1 MAMEVACG
9 NCHGRL
15 LVEQTGVVVA
25 CPHCGAHLQIGDPV
39 APQAPSSMNEAPP
52 PDSSIPSATPP
63 PPEPDLLPQFAPAEM
78 APLRFPSRQ
87 AANSKAQT
95 SSDGLPEIILTPPA
109 DMHSSVASDSPP
121 VPMLGTHQNAS
132 PVPENDSWMPKID
145 VAIPKAATV
154 EPPPRLASLESST
167 LILPARHEAVSML
180 ENSMLENAPPEV
192 ANPAA
197 KGEPTDIWS
206 RERLE
211 RELADQSTIGAE
223 PEFITGLDTTGKSTV
238 VDPLSATT
246 MLLPQPPAEVLPDT
260 VDLHANAELAE
271 VEPPVSS
278 LSIETPARSV
288 PNSTGVPRFLFL
300 VVASYASAV
309 TLALL
314 YLLYRGTSTL
324 DLPDVVP
331 QFNKNGKAAWRWV
344 DEKPLPV
351 AYRLKLGESKQYG
364 NVKVTPLKVTQGPL
378 QFVHFSDQK
387 QQKTATA
394 VSVLKLW
401 VKFENVSN
409 DQTFPALDEQL
420 LYERANDKDNASQV
434 KANNYV
440 CQRSECKRLGKRVPV
455 YALPINGEWMLKD
468 QNLNS
473 PIAPH
478 QTWETYIPS
487 NDEDLSSLQG
497 PLTWRVHF
505 RKGYNPQSFRGV
517 TTLVEVEFNS
527 QDIQAES

>member
-39 APQAPSSMNEAPP
+39 APQTPPLMSDAPS
-52 PDSSIPSATPP
+52 PDSGDPSATTASA
-63 PPEPDLLPQFAPAEM
+63 EPDLPPQFAPSEM
-78 APLRFPSRQ
+78 APSRFPSRQ
-87 AANSKAQT
+87 AGNLKAQT

-121 VPMLGTHQNAS
+121 VPILGTDQGVS

-145 VAIPKAATV
+145 VAIPKAAAS

-180 ENSMLENAPPEV
+180 ENVQKDIANAPV
-192 ANPAA
+192 R
-197 KGEPTDIWS
+197 GEPTDIWS

-223 PEFITGLDTTGKSTV
+223 PEFITGLDTSGKSTV

-246 MLLPQPPAEVLPDT
+246 MLLPQPPAETQPEGLPET
-260 VDLHANAELAE
+260 VDLHQPPAPAE
-271 VEPPVSS
+271 VEPPVSA

-288 PNSTGVPRFLFL
+288 PTSTGVPRFLFL

-309 TLALL
+309 TLALI

-364 NVKVTPLKVTQGPL
+364 NVMVTPLKVTQAPL

-387 QQKTATA
+387 QQKPPTT
-394 VSVLKLW
+394 VPVLKLW
-401 VKFENVSN
+401 VKFQNVSN

-420 LYERANDKDNASQV
+420 LYERANDKDNAAQV

-440 CQRSECKRLGKRVPV
+440 CQLSECKRLGKRVPV

-478 QTWETYIPS
+478 QAWETYIPS
-487 NDEDLSSLQG
+487 NDEELSSLKG